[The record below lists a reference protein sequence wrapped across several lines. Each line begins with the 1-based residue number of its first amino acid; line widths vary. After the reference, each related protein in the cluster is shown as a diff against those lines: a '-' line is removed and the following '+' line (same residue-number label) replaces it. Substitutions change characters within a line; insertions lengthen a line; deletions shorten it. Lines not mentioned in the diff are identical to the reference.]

1 MTKPIVSILFI
12 CALFSCHQQPAH
24 NKQPIDV
31 TGDWIGPIDTLTHRN
46 SQTSYVS
53 FEGSLCSGS
62 LPDTFMYHIQTDTL
76 YLQAITGDKT
86 GRTIQFGIRQ
96 WTPDSLTLLAAKH
109 IDYVPDTMVLSK
121 VKAKNNITP
130 SAIYFASSGCFGS
143 CPIVSVEIDSSL
155 NISLYGTFTFP
166 DAEKGYKGTITRA
179 DYNALI
185 DKIKTL
191 PVQTLQPAY
200 RAPWTDDQTRAI
212 ALQVG
217 DSVIQSAA
225 YGHYKEPMELY
236 LLFNKVESIYI
247 NARLH
252 RDSTVNAHY
261 FETHPAK
268 SPINEVLTL
277 PYTKR

>member
-1 MTKPIVSILFI
+1 MTRFIVLMLSAGF
-12 CALFSCHQQPAH
+12 LFSCHQQPAH
-24 NKQPIDV
+24 NNQRVDV

-46 SQTSYVS
+46 SQTPYLS
-53 FEGSLCSGS
+53 FEGSICSGS
-62 LPDTFMYHIQTDTL
+62 LPDTFMYHMQNDTL
-76 YLQAITGDKT
+76 YLRALTGNKT
-86 GRTIQFGIRQ
+86 GETIPFGIRQ
-96 WTPDSLTLLAAKH
+96 LTPDSLTLLAAKH
-109 IDYVPDTMVLSK
+109 IDYIPDTMVLSK

-155 NISLYGTFTFP
+155 NILLYGTLTFP
-166 DAEKGYKGTITRA
+166 DAEKGYKGVITRT
-179 DYNALI
+179 DYNALV
-185 DKIKTL
+185 DKIKML
-191 PVQTLQPAY
+191 PLQTLQPAY
-200 RAPWTDDQTRAI
+200 RAPWTDDQTLAL
-212 ALQVG
+212 ALQAR
-217 DSVIQSAA
+217 DSVISSAA

-236 LLFNKVESIYI
+236 LLFNKLISVCR

-252 RDSTVNAHY
+252 PDSTVNAHY